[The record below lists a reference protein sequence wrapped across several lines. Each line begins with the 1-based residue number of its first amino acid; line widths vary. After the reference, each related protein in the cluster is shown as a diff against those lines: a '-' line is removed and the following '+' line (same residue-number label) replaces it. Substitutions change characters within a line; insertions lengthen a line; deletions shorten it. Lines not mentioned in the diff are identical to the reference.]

1 MTVHLTVSDRGHD
14 MQGVVRAGE
23 SWRAAAIRTTASH
36 HSEPT
41 PLDLSGE
48 VKRFV
53 VDHDRRVA
61 LRAMTRGDLPDVLR
75 WRREEHVRRWWAEAT
90 DPTLESVTE
99 HYGPRIDGVEP
110 TRMWVVEVNGRSAGF
125 VQDYRL
131 RDHPEFAALTPDP
144 EAIGVDYV
152 VGELHLVGHGVGATM
167 LWVWLLGARRRYPD
181 VASCFAAPDHRN
193 EASLRVLDKVGFT
206 RGTWFDEPQ
215 RDGSTATMVGCS
227 LDLARVVG

>member
-152 VGELHLVGHGVGATM
+152 VGESHLVGHGVGATM